1 MYFSHPD
8 CDTSTEGSRG
18 GCEPKNKMLKK
29 IFALFIITNLF
40 VLPLAASV
48 QTKQNISLLLYNGK
62 VFSAD
67 EKGTMYEAVAV
78 DGEKIVAVGTS
89 KDLQS
94 KYKAAKEIDLGGKLV
109 TPGFND
115 AHIHFVGV
123 GMALLQV
130 DLNGSQTLAE
140 ARRRIAAKV
149 KETPKGEW
157 IVGRGWDH
165 TLWGNRLPTRQD
177 LDDIA
182 PDNPVFLQRVDGHIA
197 WGNSAAFKLA
207 KVTKDTKAPE
217 GGEIVF
223 DDKGEPAGVV
233 KETAQGLVSNVIP
246 PPSPEL
252 VTKGILLALNEAKKY
267 GLTSV
272 QGGEDADSMPLYVK
286 LLRENKLT
294 ARAAIWQD
302 FEKSIADLKK
312 ERADFDALKLD
323 HSRLKFSMLKG
334 YLDGSLGSRTA
345 AMLAPYSDD
354 PHNSGIPRRP
364 AEEMIKMIVERDAAG
379 FQIGLHAIGDKSN
392 RIALDGFGNAKKN
405 AEQIYKKSEEIN
417 TSGGVSLALSKP
429 YDSGRWLKYETCK
442 GENCEKFDGFPRHR
456 IEHAQVVAPSDF
468 KRFAELG
475 VIASMQP
482 THAISDKR
490 WAGERLGEYRVLGA
504 YAWHLFESYGVHVA
518 FGTDA
523 PVELLNP
530 YQTLYAAVS
539 RQDLEGNPIGGWQP
553 QEKLTM
559 ADAIRD
565 YTYEPAYAEFAE
577 KEKGEIK
584 VGMLA
589 DLVVHSKDLLTIEP
603 KEIMT
608 TEPIYTIFNGQ
619 IVYQK
624 N

>member
-1 MYFSHPD
+1 MF
-8 CDTSTEGSRG
+8 
-18 GCEPKNKMLKK
+18 KNL
-29 IFALFIITNLF
+29 LVITL
-40 VLPLAASV
+40 VLSLLWLPLSV
-48 QTKQNISLLLYNGK
+48 SAQSKQNISLLLYNGK

-67 EKGTMYEAVAV
+67 EKGTIFEAVAV

-89 KDLQS
+89 KDLQT
-94 KYKAAKEIDLGGKLV
+94 KYNAKQAIDLQGKLV

-123 GMALLQV
+123 GLALLNV
-130 DLNGSQTLAE
+130 DLNGSQTLDE
-140 ARRRIAAKV
+140 ARRRIALKV

-165 TLWGNRLPTRQD
+165 TLWNNRLPTRQD

-197 WGNSAAFKLA
+197 WANSAAFKLGR
-207 KVTKDTKAPE
+207 VTRDTKAPE

-233 KETAQGLVSNVIP
+233 KETAQGLINNIIP
-246 PPSPEL
+246 PPSAEM
-252 VTKGILLALNEAKKY
+252 VYKGLTLALDEAKKY

-272 QGGEDADSMPLYVK
+272 QGGEDADAMPLYAK

-294 ARAAIWQD
+294 ARVAVWQD
-302 FEKSIADLKK
+302 FEKSVEALKK
-312 ERADFDALKLD
+312 ERDDFNNLKLNPA
-323 HSRLKFSMLKG
+323 RLKFSMLKG

-354 PHNSGIPRRP
+354 PANSGIPRRP

-392 RIALDGFGNAKKN
+392 RIALDGFSKTSANPFSRLEIIIGPSTPPKKK
-405 AEQIYKKSEEIN
+405 EN
-417 TSGGVSLALSKP
+417 TNDEKLKEPVGGPTSIFRV
-429 YDSGRWLKYETCK
+429 YDGQTLRK
-442 GENCEKFDGFPRHR
+442 GEYTFSELYKNYDEDGPRHR

-504 YAWHLFESYGVHVA
+504 YSWHTFQSYGVHVA

-523 PVELLNP
+523 PVELLNT

-539 RQDLEGNPIGGWQP
+539 RQSIDGDPIGGWQP
-553 QEKLTM
+553 QEKLPM
-559 ADAIRD
+559 AQAIRN

-603 KEIMT
+603 KEILQT
-608 TEPIYTIFNGQ
+608 APLYTIFNGQ
-619 IVYQK
+619 IIYEMK
-624 N
+624 

>member
-1 MYFSHPD
+1 MF
-8 CDTSTEGSRG
+8 
-18 GCEPKNKMLKK
+18 KNL
-29 IFALFIITNLF
+29 IAIAFILIIGLPNFAL
-40 VLPLAASV
+40 A
-48 QTKQNISLLLYNGK
+48 QTKQKISLLLFNGK

-67 EKGTMYEAVAV
+67 ENFSTYEAVAV
-78 DGEKIVAVGTS
+78 DGEKIVAVGKTA
-89 KDLQS
+89 DLKA
-94 KYKAAKEIDLGGKLV
+94 KYQAVKEIDLQGKLV

-115 AHIHFVGV
+115 AHIHFAGV

-130 DLNGSQTLAE
+130 DLNGSNTLDE
-140 ARRRIAAKV
+140 AKRRIAAKV
-149 KETPKGEW
+149 KETPKGQW

-165 TLWGNRLPTRQD
+165 TLWNNRLPTRAD

-182 PDNPVFLQRVDGHIA
+182 PENPVFLQRVDGHIA
-197 WGNSAAFKLA
+197 WANSKAFELA
-207 KVTKDTKAPE
+207 KITKSTPNPE
-217 GGEIVF
+217 GGEIVR
-223 DDKGEPAGVV
+223 DANGEAAGVV
-233 KETAQGLVSNVIP
+233 KETAQGLIDSVIP
-246 PPSPEL
+246 PPSPEM
-252 VTKGILLALNEAKKY
+252 VYKGLLLALDEAKKF

-272 QGGEDADSMPLYVK
+272 QGGEDAAAMPIYAK
-286 LLRENKLT
+286 LLQENKLS
-294 ARAAIWQD
+294 ARVAIWQD
-302 FEKSIADLKK
+302 FEKSVADLKK

-354 PHNSGIPRRP
+354 PNNSGIPRRP

-392 RIALDGFGNAKKN
+392 RIALDGF
-405 AEQIYKKSEEIN
+405 AEALKQNK
-417 TSGGVSLALSKP
+417 LA
-429 YDSGRWLKYETCK
+429 
-442 GENCEKFDGFPRHR
+442 GELESTTFPISRKRYAEMKIRHR

-490 WAGERLGEYRVLGA
+490 WAEARVGEYRVLGA
-504 YAWHLFESYGVHVA
+504 YSWHLFESYGVHVA

-523 PVELLNP
+523 PVELLNT

-539 RQDLEGNPIGGWQP
+539 RQDLEGNPAGGWQP
-553 QEKLTM
+553 QEKLPMTQ
-559 ADAIRD
+559 AIRN
-565 YTYEPAYAEFAE
+565 YTYESAYAEFAE

-584 VGMLA
+584 VGMFA

-603 KEIMT
+603 KEILT
-608 TEPIYTIFNGQ
+608 TEPVYTIFNGK
-619 IVYQK
+619 IIYEK
-624 N
+624 K

>member
-1 MYFSHPD
+1 
-8 CDTSTEGSRG
+8 
-18 GCEPKNKMLKK
+18 MLKK
-29 IFALFIITNLF
+29 LLSLSIVSLFFLPIIT
-40 VLPLAASV
+40 LAQS
-48 QTKQNISLLLYNGK
+48 KQNISLLLYNGK

-67 EKGTMYEAVAV
+67 ENSTIYEAVAV
-78 DGEKIVAVGTS
+78 DGEKIIAVGAS
-89 KDLQS
+89 KDLQA
-94 KYKAAKEIDLGGKLV
+94 KYKAKQEIDLKGKLV

-115 AHIHFVGV
+115 AHIHFLGV
-123 GMALLQV
+123 GMSLLQV
-130 DLNGSQTLAE
+130 DLNGSKTLEE
-140 ARRRIAAKV
+140 ARRRIATKV

-165 TLWGNRLPTRQD
+165 TLWNNRLPTRAD

-182 PDNPVFLQRVDGHIA
+182 PDNPVFFQRVDGHIA
-197 WGNSAAFKLA
+197 WANSLAFKLA

-217 GGEIVF
+217 GGEIVV
-223 DDKGEPAGVV
+223 DKNGEPAGVV
-233 KETAQGLVSNVIP
+233 KETAQGLIGDVIP
-246 PPSPEL
+246 PPSPEM
-252 VTKGILLALNEAKKY
+252 VTKGLMLALDEAKKY

-272 QGGEDADSMPLYVK
+272 QGGEDADAMPLYVK
-286 LLRENKLT
+286 LLSENKLT
-294 ARAAIWQD
+294 ARVAIWQD
-302 FEKSIADLKK
+302 FEKSVADLKK

-354 PHNSGIPRRP
+354 PANSGIPRRP
-364 AEEMIKMIVERDAAG
+364 AEEIIKMIVERDAAG

-392 RIALDGFGNAKKN
+392 RIALDGFEEALKQSKFAGELEFTTFPISRKRY
-405 AEQIYKKSEEIN
+405 AEMKI
-417 TSGGVSLALSKP
+417 
-429 YDSGRWLKYETCK
+429 
-442 GENCEKFDGFPRHR
+442 RHR
-456 IEHAQVVAPSDF
+456 IEHSQVVAPSDF
-468 KRFAELG
+468 KRFADLG

-490 WAGERLGEYRVLGA
+490 WAEARVGEYRILGA
-504 YAWHLFESYGVHVA
+504 YSWHLFESYGVHVA

-523 PVELLNP
+523 PVELLNT

-539 RQDLEGNPIGGWQP
+539 RQDLSGEPNGGWQP
-553 QEKLTM
+553 QEKLSM
-559 ADAIRD
+559 ADAIRK

-608 TEPIYTIFNGQ
+608 TEPIYTIFNGSV
-619 IVYQK
+619 IYEK
-624 N
+624 K

>member
-1 MYFSHPD
+1 
-8 CDTSTEGSRG
+8 
-18 GCEPKNKMLKK
+18 MLKK
-29 IFALFIITNLF
+29 LLSIALVSVFILPNLVFAQ
-40 VLPLAASV
+40 S
-48 QTKQNISLLLYNGK
+48 KQNISLLLYNGK
-62 VFSAD
+62 IFSAD
-67 EKGTMYEAVAV
+67 ENSTIFEAVAV

-89 KDLQS
+89 KDLQA
-94 KYKAAKEIDLGGKLV
+94 KYKAAKEIDLKGKLV

-123 GMALLQV
+123 GMSLLQV
-130 DLNGSQTLAE
+130 DLNGSQTLEE
-140 ARRRIAAKV
+140 ARRRIALKV

-157 IVGRGWDH
+157 ILGRGWDH
-165 TLWGNRLPTRQD
+165 TLWENRLPTRQD

-182 PDNPVFLQRVDGHIA
+182 PDNPVFFQRVDGHIA
-197 WGNSAAFKLA
+197 WANSAAFKLA
-207 KVTKDTKAPE
+207 KVTRDTKAPE

-233 KETAQGLVSNVIP
+233 KETAQGLIGDVIP
-246 PPSPEL
+246 PPSPEM
-252 VTKGILLALNEAKKY
+252 VTKGLMLALDEAKKY

-272 QGGEDADSMPLYVK
+272 QGGEDADAMPLYVK
-286 LLRENKLT
+286 LLNENKLT
-294 ARAAIWQD
+294 ARVAIWQD
-302 FEKSIADLKK
+302 FEKSVADLKK
-312 ERADFDALKLD
+312 ERAAFDALKLD
-323 HSRLKFSMLKG
+323 RSRLKFSMLKG

-354 PHNSGIPRRP
+354 TANSGIPRRP

-379 FQIGLHAIGDKSN
+379 FQMGLHAIGDKSN
-392 RIALDGFGNAKKN
+392 RIALDGFEEAFVKN
-405 AEQIYKKSEEIN
+405 SKIEGRTK
-417 TSGGVSLALSKP
+417 TTFSGYYNNFIL
-429 YDSGRWLKYETCK
+429 
-442 GENCEKFDGFPRHR
+442 NFNFQRHR

-504 YAWHLFESYGVHVA
+504 YSWHTFESYGVHVA

-523 PVELLNP
+523 PVELLNT

-539 RQDLEGNPIGGWQP
+539 RQDLNGEPNGGWQP
-553 QEKLTM
+553 QEKLSM
-559 ADAIRD
+559 ADAIRK
-565 YTYEPAYAEFAE
+565 YTYEPAYAEFTE

-589 DLVVHSKDLLTIEP
+589 DLVVHSKDLLTIEV

-608 TEPIYTIFNGQ
+608 TEPVYTIFDGR
-619 IVYQK
+619 IIYEK
-624 N
+624 K

>member
-1 MYFSHPD
+1 M
-8 CDTSTEGSRG
+8 RQ
-18 GCEPKNKMLKK
+18 KLIA
-29 IFALFIITNLF
+29 IFFILMIG
-40 VLPLAASV
+40 LPNFAFAQS
-48 QTKQNISLLLYNGK
+48 KQKISLLLFNGK
-62 VFSAD
+62 VFTAD
-67 EKGTMYEAVAV
+67 AQFSTAEAVAV
-78 DGEKIVAVGTS
+78 DGEKIVAVGKS
-89 KDLQS
+89 GDLRA
-94 KYKAAKEIDLGGKLV
+94 KYAATKEIDLQGKLV

-115 AHIHFVGV
+115 AHIHFAGV
-123 GMALLQV
+123 GLALLNV
-130 DLNGSQTLAE
+130 DLNGSQTLEE

-149 KETPKGEW
+149 KETPKGQW

-165 TLWGNRLPTRQD
+165 TLWNNRLPTRAD

-197 WGNSAAFKLA
+197 WANSKAFELA
-207 KVTKDTKAPE
+207 KITKSTTNPE
-217 GGEIVF
+217 GGEIVR
-223 DDKGEPAGVV
+223 DANGEAAGVV
-233 KETAQGLVSNVIP
+233 KETAQGLIDKVIP
-246 PPSPEL
+246 PPSPEM
-252 VTKGILLALNEAKKY
+252 VYKGLLLALDEAKKY

-272 QGGEDADSMPLYVK
+272 QGGEDAAAMPVYVK
-286 LLRENKLT
+286 LLREDKLT

-302 FEKSIADLKK
+302 FEKSVADLKK

-354 PHNSGIPRRP
+354 PANSGIPRRP

-392 RIALDGFGNAKKN
+392 RIALDGFEKA
-405 AEQIYKKSEEIN
+405 KSENSVFNLISLSSKIIAGESNKEVTTKSSEVIDKDMRDLK
-417 TSGGVSLALSKP
+417 VSSNIDSSKISP
-429 YDSGRWLKYETCK
+429 DNIERNLRNSR
-442 GENCEKFDGFPRHR
+442 RHR

-468 KRFAELG
+468 ERFAELG

-523 PVELLNP
+523 PVELLNT

-539 RQDLEGNPIGGWQP
+539 RQDLEGNPNGGWQP
-553 QEKLTM
+553 QEKLSM

-577 KEKGEIK
+577 KEKGTIA
-584 VGMLA
+584 VGMFA

-603 KEIMT
+603 KEILT
-608 TEPIYTIFNGQ
+608 TEPVYTIFNGK

-624 N
+624 

>member
-1 MYFSHPD
+1 MS
-8 CDTSTEGSRG
+8 
-18 GCEPKNKMLKK
+18 KK
-29 IFALFIITNLF
+29 LLGFLLISIFLLPNLIF
-40 VLPLAASV
+40 GQS
-48 QTKQNISLLLYNGK
+48 KQNISLLLYNGK

-67 EKGTMYEAVAV
+67 ENSTIYEAVAV
-78 DGEKIVAVGTS
+78 DGERIVAVGTS
-89 KDLQS
+89 KDLQA
-94 KYKAAKEIDLGGKLV
+94 KYKAAKEIDLKGKLV

-123 GMALLQV
+123 GMSLLQV
-130 DLNGSQTLAE
+130 DLNGSKTLDE

-157 IVGRGWDH
+157 ILGRGWDH
-165 TLWGNRLPTRQD
+165 TLWNNRLPTRQD

-182 PDNPVFLQRVDGHIA
+182 PNNPVFLQRVDGHIA
-197 WGNSAAFKLA
+197 WANSAAFKLA
-207 KVTKDTKAPE
+207 KVTRDTKAPE

-223 DDKGEPAGVV
+223 DKNGEPAGVV
-233 KETAQGLVSNVIP
+233 KETAQGLIGNVIP
-246 PPSPEL
+246 PPSSQM
-252 VTKGILLALNEAKKY
+252 VTKGLMLALDEAKKY

-272 QGGEDADSMPLYVK
+272 QGGEDADAMPLYVK
-286 LLRENKLT
+286 LLSENKLT
-294 ARAAIWQD
+294 VRVAIWQD
-302 FEKSIADLKK
+302 FEKSVADLKK

-354 PHNSGIPRRP
+354 PANSGIPRRP

-392 RIALDGFGNAKKN
+392 RIALDGF
-405 AEQIYKKSEEIN
+405 AEAN
-417 TSGGVSLALSKP
+417 TERIKRESIGLTELSSYRP
-429 YDSGRWLKYETCK
+429 FAQSSS
-442 GENCEKFDGFPRHR
+442 RHR

-468 KRFAELG
+468 ERFAELG

-504 YAWHLFESYGVHVA
+504 YSWHLFESYGVHVA

-523 PVELLNP
+523 PVELLNT

-539 RQDLEGNPIGGWQP
+539 RQDLEGNPVGGWQP
-553 QEKLTM
+553 QEKLSM
-559 ADAIRD
+559 ADAIRK
-565 YTYEPAYAEFAE
+565 YTYESAYAEFAE

-584 VGMLA
+584 VGMFA
-589 DLVVHSKDLLTIEP
+589 DLVVHSKDLLTIEA

-608 TEPIYTIFNGQ
+608 TEPIYTIFNGK
-619 IVYQK
+619 IIYQK
-624 N
+624 

>member
-1 MYFSHPD
+1 
-8 CDTSTEGSRG
+8 
-18 GCEPKNKMLKK
+18 MLKK
-29 IFALFIITNLF
+29 LF
-40 VLPLAASV
+40 VLTIILNLLGLPLSILAQS
-48 QTKQNISLLLYNGK
+48 KQNISLLLYNGK

-67 EKGTMYEAVAV
+67 ANGTIYEAVAV

-89 KDLQS
+89 KDLQV
-94 KYKAAKEIDLGGKLV
+94 KYKAAKEIDLQGKLV

-123 GMALLQV
+123 GLSLLRV
-130 DLNGSQTLAE
+130 DLNGSQTLDE
-140 ARRRIAAKV
+140 AKRRIAAKV

-157 IVGRGWDH
+157 ILGRGWDH
-165 TLWGNRLPTRQD
+165 TLWGNKLPTRQD

-197 WGNSAAFKLA
+197 WANSAAFKLA
-207 KVTKDTKAPE
+207 GVTKDTKAPE

-223 DDKGEPAGVV
+223 DKNGEPAGVV
-233 KETAQGLVSNVIP
+233 KETAQGLIDKVIP
-246 PPSPEL
+246 PTSAEQ
-252 VTKGILLALNEAKKY
+252 VTKGLMLALDEAKKY

-272 QGGEDADSMPLYVK
+272 QGGEDADSMPVYAK
-286 LLRENKLT
+286 LLTENKLT
-294 ARAAIWQD
+294 ARVAVWQD
-302 FEKSIADLKK
+302 FEKSVADLKK
-312 ERADFDALKLD
+312 EREDFNNLKLNPA
-323 HSRLKFSMLKG
+323 RLKFSMLKG

-354 PHNSGIPRRP
+354 PANSGIPRRP

-392 RIALDGFGNAKKN
+392 RIALDGYEKAKNERTKEKTETVELGGNVLSTTVSFY
-405 AEQIYKKSEEIN
+405 IYDK
-417 TSGGVSLALSKP
+417 
-429 YDSGRWLKYETCK
+429 
-442 GENCEKFDGFPRHR
+442 RHR

-490 WAGERLGEYRVLGA
+490 WAGDRLGEYRVLGA
-504 YAWHLFESYGVHVA
+504 YSWHLFESYGVHVA

-523 PVELLNP
+523 PVELLNT

-553 QEKLTM
+553 QEKLPM
-559 ADAIRD
+559 ADAIRN

-577 KEKGEIK
+577 KEKGTIV

-589 DLVVHSKDLLTIEP
+589 DLVVHSKDLLTIEA
-603 KEIMT
+603 KEVLT

-619 IVYQK
+619 IIYQK
-624 N
+624 

>member
-1 MYFSHPD
+1 
-8 CDTSTEGSRG
+8 
-18 GCEPKNKMLKK
+18 MLKK
-29 IFALFIITNLF
+29 IFALFIIVNLLALPF
-40 VLPLAASV
+40 VAEA
-48 QTKQNISLLLYNGK
+48 QTKQKISLLLYNGK

-67 EKGTMYEAVAV
+67 EKETIYEAVAV
-78 DGEKIVAVGTS
+78 DGEKIVAVGS
-89 KDLQS
+89 SGDLRS
-94 KYKAAKEIDLGGKLV
+94 KYNAVKEIDLGGKLV

-130 DLNGSQTLAE
+130 DLNGSPTLEE
-140 ARRRIAAKV
+140 AKRRIAVKV

-157 IVGRGWDH
+157 ILGRGWDH
-165 TLWGNRLPTRQD
+165 TLWNNRLPTRQD

-182 PDNPVFLQRVDGHIA
+182 PDNPVFFQRVDGHIA
-197 WGNSAAFKLA
+197 WTNSLAFKLA
-207 KVTKDTKAPE
+207 KVTRDTKAPE
-217 GGEIVF
+217 GGEIVK

-233 KETAQGLVSNVIP
+233 KETAQSLIANVIP
-246 PPSPEL
+246 PLSSQT
-252 VTKGILLALNEAKKY
+252 VTKGLLLALNEAKKY

-272 QGGEDADSMPLYVK
+272 QGGEDTDSMPLYAQ

-294 ARAAIWQD
+294 ARVAIWQD
-302 FEKSIADLKK
+302 FEKSVADLKK

-334 YLDGSLGSRTA
+334 YMDGSLGSRTA

-354 PHNSGIPRRP
+354 PANSGIPRKP

-392 RIALDGFGNAKKN
+392 RIALDGFEKAKNTPKLTVESNSGNKTQSVKQDEKSSPENSPAS
-405 AEQIYKKSEEIN
+405 IFTVYDGTSLRKSEFTFSAAYSNFEKEN
-417 TSGGVSLALSKP
+417 SL
-429 YDSGRWLKYETCK
+429 
-442 GENCEKFDGFPRHR
+442 RHR

-468 KRFAELG
+468 KRFADLG

-490 WAGERLGEYRVLGA
+490 WAGDRLGEYRVLGA
-504 YAWHLFESYGVHVA
+504 YSWHTFESYGVHVA
-518 FGTDA
+518 FGTDS

-553 QEKLTM
+553 QEKVSM

-565 YTYEPAYAEFAE
+565 YTFESAYAEFAE
-577 KEKGEIK
+577 KEKGTIA

-589 DLVVHSKDLLTIEP
+589 DLVVHSKDLLTIAP

-619 IVYQK
+619 IIYQK
-624 N
+624 

>member
-1 MYFSHPD
+1 
-8 CDTSTEGSRG
+8 
-18 GCEPKNKMLKK
+18 MLKK
-29 IFALFIITNLF
+29 IFALFIIVNLF
-40 VLPLAASV
+40 ALPFVAEA
-48 QTKQNISLLLYNGK
+48 QTRQKISLLLYNGK

-67 EKGTMYEAVAV
+67 EKGTIYEAVAV
-78 DGEKIVAVGTS
+78 DGEKIVAVGS
-89 KDLQS
+89 SGDLRS
-94 KYKAAKEIDLGGKLV
+94 KYNAVKEIDLGGKLV

-130 DLNGSQTLAE
+130 DLNGSTSLEE
-140 ARRRIAAKV
+140 AKRRIAAKV

-157 IVGRGWDH
+157 ILGRGWDH
-165 TLWGNRLPTRQD
+165 TLWNNRLPTRQD

-182 PDNPVFLQRVDGHIA
+182 PDNPVFFQRVDGHIA
-197 WGNSAAFKLA
+197 WANSVAFKLA
-207 KVTKDTKAPE
+207 KVTRDTKAPE
-217 GGEIVF
+217 GGEIVK

-233 KETAQGLVSNVIP
+233 KETAQSLIANVIP
-246 PPSPEL
+246 PPSAQT
-252 VTKGILLALNEAKKY
+252 VTKGLMLALDEAKKY

-272 QGGEDADSMPLYVK
+272 QGGEDADSMPLYAQ

-294 ARAAIWQD
+294 ARVAIWQD
-302 FEKSIADLKK
+302 FEKSVADLKK

-334 YLDGSLGSRTA
+334 YMDGSLGSRTA

-354 PHNSGIPRRP
+354 PANSGIPRKP

-392 RIALDGFGNAKKN
+392 RIALDGFEKAKNTPKLTVESNSGNKTQSVKQDEKSSPENSPAS
-405 AEQIYKKSEEIN
+405 IFTVYDGTSLRKSEFTFSAAYSNFEKEN
-417 TSGGVSLALSKP
+417 SL
-429 YDSGRWLKYETCK
+429 
-442 GENCEKFDGFPRHR
+442 RHR

-468 KRFAELG
+468 KRFADLG

-490 WAGERLGEYRVLGA
+490 WAGDRLGEYRVLGA
-504 YAWHLFESYGVHVA
+504 YSWHTFESYGVHVA
-518 FGTDA
+518 FGTDS

-553 QEKLTM
+553 QEKVSM

-565 YTYEPAYAEFAE
+565 YTFESAYAEFAE
-577 KEKGEIK
+577 KEKGTIA

-589 DLVVHSKDLLTIEP
+589 DLVVHSKDLLTIAP

-619 IVYQK
+619 IIYQK
-624 N
+624 

>member
-1 MYFSHPD
+1 
-8 CDTSTEGSRG
+8 
-18 GCEPKNKMLKK
+18 MLKN
-29 IFALFIITNLF
+29 FAGVLVFTALF
-40 VLPLAASV
+40 LPNIVFAQS
-48 QTKQNISLLLYNGK
+48 KQNISMLLYNGK
-62 VFSAD
+62 VFTAD
-67 EKGTMYEAVAV
+67 EKFSIAEAVAV
-78 DGEKIVAVGTS
+78 DGEKIVAVGTTQE
-89 KDLQS
+89 LRN
-94 KYKAAKEIDLGGKLV
+94 KYQAAKEIDLQGKLV

-115 AHIHFVGV
+115 AHIHFLGV
-123 GMALLQV
+123 GLALLTV
-130 DLNGSQTLAE
+130 DLNGSKTLDE

-157 IVGRGWDH
+157 ILGRGWDH
-165 TLWGNRLPTRQD
+165 TLWNNRLPTKQD

-182 PDNPVFLQRVDGHIA
+182 PDNPVFFQRVDGHIA
-197 WGNSAAFKLA
+197 WANSAAFRLA
-207 KVTKDTKAPE
+207 KVTKDTKNPE
-217 GGEIVF
+217 GGEIVREAN
-223 DDKGEPAGVV
+223 GEPAGVV
-233 KETAQGLVSNVIP
+233 KETAQGLINDKIP
-246 PPSPEL
+246 PPSPEMIL
-252 VTKGILLALNEAKKY
+252 KGLGLALEQAKKY

-272 QGGEDADSMPLYVK
+272 QGGEDADAMSLYVK
-286 LLRENKLT
+286 LLNENKLT
-294 ARAAIWQD
+294 ARVAVWQD
-302 FEKSIADLKK
+302 FEKQVADLKK

-323 HSRLKFSMLKG
+323 RSRLKFSMLKG

-354 PHNSGIPRRP
+354 PANSGIPRRP

-392 RIALDGFGNAKKN
+392 RIALDGFADALERNSGLPGRVKAI
-405 AEQIYKKSEEIN
+405 ADSRPTSEGTRNIVYLN
-417 TSGGVSLALSKP
+417 
-429 YDSGRWLKYETCK
+429 Y
-442 GENCEKFDGFPRHR
+442 NFQRHR

-468 KRFAELG
+468 ERFAKLG

-504 YAWHLFESYGVHVA
+504 YSWHLFESYGVHVA

-523 PVELLNP
+523 PVELLNT

-539 RQDLEGNPIGGWQP
+539 RQDLEGNPAGGWQP
-553 QEKLTM
+553 QEKLSM
-559 ADAIRD
+559 ADAIRK

-589 DLVVHSKDLLTIEP
+589 DLVVHSKDLLIIEH

-619 IVYQK
+619 IIYEK
-624 N
+624 K

>member
-1 MYFSHPD
+1 
-8 CDTSTEGSRG
+8 
-18 GCEPKNKMLKK
+18 MLKK
-29 IFALFIITNLF
+29 LLLVLIILNLLVLPNVIFA
-40 VLPLAASV
+40 
-48 QTKQNISLLLYNGK
+48 QTKQKISLLLFNGK
-62 VFSAD
+62 VFTAD
-67 EKGTMYEAVAV
+67 ENYTTAEAVAV
-78 DGEKIVAVGTS
+78 DGEKIVAVGTT
-89 KDLQS
+89 KDLKA
-94 KYKAAKEIDLGGKLV
+94 KYQAVKEIDLQGKLV

-123 GMALLQV
+123 GLALLQV
-130 DLNGSQTLAE
+130 DLNGSQTLNE

-149 KETPKGEW
+149 KETPKGAW
-157 IVGRGWDH
+157 ILGRGWDH
-165 TLWGNRLPTRQD
+165 TLWENRLPTRQD

-197 WGNSAAFKLA
+197 WANSLAFKLA
-207 KVTKDTKAPE
+207 KVTKGTKNPE

-233 KETAQGLVSNVIP
+233 KETAQGLIGNVIP
-246 PPSPEL
+246 PPSPEM
-252 VTKGILLALNEAKKY
+252 VTKGIELALDEAKKY

-272 QGGEDADSMPLYVK
+272 QGGEDSDAMPLYAK
-286 LLRENKLT
+286 LLTENKLT
-294 ARAAIWQD
+294 ARVAIWQD
-302 FEKSIADLKK
+302 FEKSVEALKK
-312 ERADFDALKLD
+312 EREDFNNLKLNP
-323 HSRLKFSMLKG
+323 SRLKFSMLKG

-354 PHNSGIPRRP
+354 PTNSGIPRRP

-392 RIALDGFGNAKKN
+392 RIALDGYEAAKKIRN
-405 AEQIYKKSEEIN
+405 EKSNSNSPTGLFTVYEGPGLREGKDTDSKVLTKIYTN
-417 TSGGVSLALSKP
+417 
-429 YDSGRWLKYETCK
+429 YDFADSYNPL
-442 GENCEKFDGFPRHR
+442 RHR

-490 WAGERLGEYRVLGA
+490 WAEARVGEYRILGA
-504 YAWHLFESYGVHVA
+504 YSWHLFQSYGVHVA

-523 PVELLNP
+523 PVELLNT

-539 RQDLEGNPIGGWQP
+539 RQDLEGNPTGGWQP
-553 QEKLTM
+553 QEKISM
-559 ADAIRD
+559 ANAIRC

-584 VGMLA
+584 AGMLA

-603 KEIMT
+603 KEILT
-608 TEPIYTIFNGQ
+608 TEPIYTIFNGR

-624 N
+624 